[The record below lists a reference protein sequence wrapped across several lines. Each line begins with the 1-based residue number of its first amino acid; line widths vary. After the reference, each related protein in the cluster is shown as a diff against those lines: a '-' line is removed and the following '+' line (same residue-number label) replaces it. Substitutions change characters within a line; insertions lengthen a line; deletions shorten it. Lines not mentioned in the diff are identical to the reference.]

1 MTEKIDYGDINKF
14 LVSIGLVLIALA
26 VLTPYLYLKEDFG
39 LYIEQSK
46 IDQMQEPIKEL
57 ITDKQ
62 NQVIKF
68 QGFVPWVSLSFFLL
82 GLAST
87 IIGLVRWFKRQS
99 KIDEKFD
106 KELQKLDL
114 EITSLTPEEKEEK
127 AKQEVEEIESVEQQ
141 VTPTTVARPST
152 HSDYVKA
159 YMQIEKG
166 LTDVFENYKSPNFD
180 VLSQQRLGNRF
191 AIDIL
196 LQAKTKRFL
205 DRIVEIKYFRN
216 RLSPKIIRD
225 TIYRLNTQVS
235 YYNQASNRRVVPVL
249 LIVYSKDSTTAEDIL
264 KFQNRIIDDS
274 QDIPN
279 LDRLKVE
286 FIEEN
291 EIEKFDVRR
300 IIKK

>member
-1 MTEKIDYGDINKF
+1 MQKIDYGDINKF

-57 ITDKQ
+57 ITEKQ
-62 NQVIKF
+62 SQVIKF
-68 QGFVPWVSLSFFLL
+68 QTFIPWISLSFFLF
-82 GLAST
+82 GLTST

-141 VTPTTVARPST
+141 VTPSPVVKPST
-152 HSDYVKA
+152 HSEYVKA

-166 LTDVFENYKSPNFD
+166 ITEVFENYKSPNFD
-180 VLSQQRLGNRF
+180 VLSQQRIGNRYE
-191 AIDIL
+191 IDIL

-216 RLSPKIIRD
+216 RLSLKIIRD
-225 TIYRLNTQVS
+225 TIYRLNTQIS

-249 LIVYSKDSTTAEDIL
+249 LIVYSKDTTTADDIL
-264 KFQNRIIDDS
+264 KFQNRIIDES

-279 LDRLKVE
+279 LDRLKIE

-291 EIEKFDVRR
+291 EIKKFDVRR

>member
-1 MTEKIDYGDINKF
+1 MQKIDYGDINKF

-57 ITDKQ
+57 ITEKQ

-68 QGFVPWVSLSFFLL
+68 QIFIPWVSLSFFLL
-82 GLAST
+82 GLTST

-141 VTPTTVARPST
+141 VTSSPVVKPST

-166 LTDVFENYKSPNFD
+166 ITEVFENYKSPNFD
-180 VLSQQRLGNRF
+180 VLSQQRIGNRYE
-191 AIDIL
+191 IDIL

-216 RLSPKIIRD
+216 RLSLKIIRD
-225 TIYRLNTQVS
+225 TISRINTQIS

-249 LIVYSKDSTTAEDIL
+249 LIVYSKETTTADDIL
-264 KFQNRIIDDS
+264 KFQNRIIDES

-279 LDRLKVE
+279 LNRLNID

-291 EIEKFDVRR
+291 EIKKFDVRR

>member
-1 MTEKIDYGDINKF
+1 MQKIDYGDINKF

-57 ITDKQ
+57 ITEKQ

-68 QGFVPWVSLSFFLL
+68 QTFIPWVSLSFFLL
-82 GLAST
+82 GLTST

-141 VTPTTVARPST
+141 VATSPVVKSS
-152 HSDYVKA
+152 HSDYVKV

-166 LTDVFENYKSPNFD
+166 LTEVFENFKSPNFD
-180 VLSQQRLGNRF
+180 VLSQQRIGNRYE
-191 AIDIL
+191 IDIL

-205 DRIVEIKYFRN
+205 DRIVEIKYFKN
-216 RLSPKIIRD
+216 RLSLKIIRD
-225 TIYRLNTQVS
+225 TIYRLNTQIS

-249 LIVYSKDSTTAEDIL
+249 LIVYSKDTTTAEDIL
-264 KFQNRIIDDS
+264 RFQNRITDES

-279 LDRLKVE
+279 LDRLKIE

-291 EIEKFDVRR
+291 EIKNFDVRR

>member
-1 MTEKIDYGDINKF
+1 MQKIDYGDINKF

-57 ITDKQ
+57 ITEKQ

-68 QGFVPWVSLSFFLL
+68 QTFIPWVSLSFFLL
-82 GLAST
+82 GLTST
-87 IIGLVRWFKRQS
+87 IIGLVRWFKKKK

-141 VTPTTVARPST
+141 VATSPVVKSS
-152 HSDYVKA
+152 HSDYVKV

-166 LTDVFENYKSPNFD
+166 LTEVFENFKSPNFD
-180 VLSQQRLGNRF
+180 VLSQQRIGNRYE
-191 AIDIL
+191 IDIL

-205 DRIVEIKYFRN
+205 DRIVEIKYFKN
-216 RLSPKIIRD
+216 RLSLKIIRD
-225 TIYRLNTQVS
+225 TIYRLNTQIS

-249 LIVYSKDSTTAEDIL
+249 LIVYSKDTTTAEDIL
-264 KFQNRIIDDS
+264 RFQNRITDES

-279 LDRLKVE
+279 LDRLKIE

-291 EIEKFDVRR
+291 EIKNFDVRR

>member
-1 MTEKIDYGDINKF
+1 MQKIDYGDINKF

-57 ITDKQ
+57 ITEKQ

-68 QGFVPWVSLSFFLL
+68 QIFIPWVSLSFFLL
-82 GLAST
+82 GLTST

-141 VTPTTVARPST
+141 VTSSPVVKPST

-166 LTDVFENYKSPNFD
+166 ITEVFENYKSPNFD
-180 VLSQQRLGNRF
+180 VLSQQRIGNRYE
-191 AIDIL
+191 IDIL

-216 RLSPKIIRD
+216 RLSLKIIRD
-225 TIYRLNTQVS
+225 TISRINTQIS

-249 LIVYSKDSTTAEDIL
+249 LIVYSKETTTADDIL
-264 KFQNRIIDDS
+264 KFQNRIIDES

-279 LDRLKVE
+279 LNRLKID

-291 EIEKFDVRR
+291 EIKKFDVRR

>member
-1 MTEKIDYGDINKF
+1 MQKIDYGDINKF

-57 ITDKQ
+57 ITEKQ

-68 QGFVPWVSLSFFLL
+68 QIFIPWVSLSFFLL
-82 GLAST
+82 GLTST

-141 VTPTTVARPST
+141 VTSSPVVKPST

-166 LTDVFENYKSPNFD
+166 ITEVFENYKSPNFD
-180 VLSQQRLGNRF
+180 VLSQQRIGNRYE
-191 AIDIL
+191 IDIL

-216 RLSPKIIRD
+216 RLSLKIIRD
-225 TIYRLNTQVS
+225 TISRLNTQIS

-249 LIVYSKDSTTAEDIL
+249 LIVYSKETTTADDIL
-264 KFQNRIIDDS
+264 KFQNRIINES

-279 LDRLKVE
+279 LDRLKIE

-291 EIEKFDVRR
+291 EIKKFDVRR

>member
-1 MTEKIDYGDINKF
+1 MQKIDYGDINKF
-14 LVSIGLVLIALA
+14 LVSIGIVLIALA

-39 LYIEQSK
+39 LYIEQTK

-57 ITDKQ
+57 ITEKQ
-62 NQVIKF
+62 AQVIRF
-68 QGFVPWVSLSFFLL
+68 QGFVPWVSISFLLL
-82 GLAST
+82 GLTST
-87 IIGLVRWFKRQS
+87 VIGLVRWFKRQS

-127 AKQEVEEIESVEQQ
+127 AKQEVEEIEKVEKQ
-141 VTPTTVARPST
+141 VKTST
-152 HSDYVKA
+152 AVRTSSHADYVKA
-159 YMQIEKG
+159 YMSIEKG
-166 LTDVFENYKSPNFD
+166 LTEVFENYKSPNFD
-180 VLSQQRLGNRF
+180 VLSQQRIGNRYE
-191 AIDIL
+191 IDIL

-216 RLSPKIIRD
+216 RLSSKIIRD
-225 TIYRLNTQVS
+225 TIYRINTQIS
-235 YYNQASNRRVVPVL
+235 FYNQASNRRVVPVL
-249 LIVYSKDSTTAEDIL
+249 LIVYNKDTTSAEDIL
-264 KFQNRIIDDS
+264 RFQNRIIDES

-279 LDRLKVE
+279 LDRLKIE

-291 EIEKFDVRR
+291 EINKFNVRR